1 MHSLALTAL
10 QSAMAVMDSQGA
22 PQPLLK
28 LADRIKREDI
38 EGLTDQELISWLDS
52 ASPGDSLLMT
62 LGRLLAGWD
71 GVDSADWTQGTDAN
85 SRRRRDVIYHHLDLD
100 ESAQQRIDRLRP
112 IIGSGI
118 TVVAEPF
125 ERWFDPLILQQ
136 TGFYWPRYRDYLL
149 FKKDWSLD
157 TVNALDS
164 ASNDILQRLADP
176 MAEEARSQRGLV
188 MGYVQSGKTANLSAV
203 IAKAI
208 DVGYRFII
216 VMTGIHEA
224 LRKQTQRRLDME
236 VIGKPNIEG
245 DEYSEDPAWLS
256 GNFSN
261 LAGDLPTPE
270 IQRLT
275 TQSEDFNKHLTHTLH
290 FKPNGQAGRLYQRDN
305 LFPTP
310 ARIAI
315 VKKNSAVLNHL
326 LKAMRANCQ
335 SMVEVPTLIIDDESD
350 QASINTTKP
359 TWRNGRRSTEEKKE
373 RKAINRAISEMLKE
387 TPRSQYVG
395 YTATPFANVF
405 VDPDDDKDIF
415 PKDFIISL
423 PEPIGYMGASSFFNS
438 VQPDDAHYELDN
450 KSAYIR
456 ELTAT
461 DQDTATQERELQR
474 AMAAFIVAGAIKLYR
489 ADLQPSLAVNYRHHT
504 MLVHEAAQKVQ
515 HQAVGERIVSI
526 WKSSEWLTFAGKKL
540 LREAFEDYR
549 PTLEDRADTIDPFV
563 EDFDLLEPYF
573 AQVVE
578 RVESSSGSFE
588 RRAKNV
594 VTVVNSDAQVTSRL
608 DFNKGSTWKII
619 VGGAMLSRGF
629 TIEGLTISY
638 FRRSPQAHD
647 TLLQMGRWFGY
658 RPGYRDLVRIY
669 LATNTAISKNQLV
682 NLYEAFDMMAESEAK
697 FREQLALYSR
707 WEGDEE
713 PITPKEVRPL
723 VMQALPWLRPTAAN
737 KMYNANIVAQREEVF
752 SPKAPDMTKEGVA
765 ENWSVTEPLLRIADQ
780 HVDIRS
786 SRPGERHLP
795 AEWGLAPA
803 VTVTRILSSIRYL
816 PGRYEAVVKPKIT
829 YYDDRVLDGLLVDF
843 LVLFPQLVRGA
854 GADSV
859 INISEIGTRTLVR
872 RKRKFPGE
880 YGEFTDPEHRNVA
893 KDFIGSTRFPCPD
906 ELFSVRQPGRGVI
919 LAYLIPERGFP
930 VEESRTSVDE
940 VKPEEC
946 TVGLTIYLPNSALDP
961 NRTPR
966 ITWQGMSDSSGV

>member
-1 MHSLALTAL
+1 MDSSARSALE
-10 QSAMAVMDSQGA
+10 SAMVVLESQGE
-22 PQPLLK
+22 PKPLVE
-28 LADRIKREDI
+28 LADRIQGDGTLGR
-38 EGLTDQELISWLDS
+38 TDQEFASWLDS

-71 GVDSADWTQGTDAN
+71 GVDSADWTQGTDPN

-112 IIGSGI
+112 IIGSGM

-125 ERWFDPLILQQ
+125 ERWFEPVVLQR

-149 FKKDWSLD
+149 VKKGWSLD
-157 TVNALDS
+157 TVNALDT

-245 DEYSEDPAWLS
+245 EEYLEDPAWLS
-256 GNFSN
+256 GDFSD
-261 LAGDLPTPE
+261 LGGDLPTPE

-275 TQSEDFNKHLTHTLH
+275 TQSADFNKHLTHTLR
-290 FKPNGQAGRLYQRDN
+290 FKPNGQIGRLYQREN

-326 LKAMRANCQ
+326 LKAMKANPQ

-359 TWRNGRRSTEEKKE
+359 TWRNGRRTSEEKNE
-373 RKAINRAISEMLKE
+373 RKAINKAISEILEE
-387 TPRSQYVG
+387 TPRSQYIG

-405 VDPDDDKDIF
+405 VDPDDEKDIF
-415 PKDFIISL
+415 PRDFIISL

-438 VQPDDAHYELDN
+438 VQPDDAQYELDN
-450 KSAYIR
+450 KKAYIR

-461 DQDTATQERELQR
+461 DQDTATQGRELQR

-489 ADLQPSLAVNYRHHT
+489 GDLQPSLAVHYRHHT
-504 MLVHEAAQKVQ
+504 MLVHEAAQKSQ
-515 HQAVGERIVSI
+515 HQAVGERIISI
-526 WKSSEWLTFAGKKL
+526 WKSSEWLSAEGKKL

-549 PTLEDRADTIDPFV
+549 PTLEDRSDPIAPFV

-578 RVESSSGSFE
+578 RVESRTGSFD

-594 VTVVNSDAQVTSRL
+594 VTVVNSDSHVTSRL

-658 RPGYRDLVRIY
+658 RPGYRDLVRIF

-697 FREQLALYSR
+697 FREQLALYSQ
-707 WEGDEE
+707 WEGDDE
-713 PITPKEVRPL
+713 PITPKDVRPL
-723 VMQALPWLRPTAAN
+723 VIQALPWLRPTAAN
-737 KMYNANIVAQREEVF
+737 KMYNARIIAQREQVF
-752 SPKAPDMTKEGVA
+752 SPKAPDMTPEGVA

-786 SRPGERHLP
+786 SRPGGRHVP

-803 VTVTRILSSIRYL
+803 AMVTRTLSSIRYL
-816 PGRYEAVVKPKIT
+816 PGRYEAVVKPKIN
-829 YYDDRVLDGLLVDF
+829 YYDDRVSDGLLVDF
-843 LVLFPQLVRGA
+843 LVLFPQLFA
-854 GADSV
+854 GTGGYSV
-859 INISEIGTRTLVR
+859 INIPELGTRTLVR
-872 RKRKFPGE
+872 RKRKYPGE
-880 YGEFTDPEHRNVA
+880 YGEFTDPEHRSIA
-893 KDFIGSTRFPCPD
+893 EDFIGSTGFACPD
-906 ELFSVRQPGRGVI
+906 ELLSLMQPGRGVI

-930 VEESRTSVDE
+930 VEESRISVD
-940 VKPEEC
+940 VLQPEEC
-946 TVGLTIYLPNSALDP
+946 TVGLTIYLPNSAVDP
-961 NRTPR
+961 DRTPR
-966 ITWQGMSDSSGV
+966 ITWQGMSDSPSV

>member
-1 MHSLALTAL
+1 MDSSALSAL
-10 QSAMAVMDSQGA
+10 GSAMAVMENQGE
-22 PQPLLK
+22 PQPLVE
-28 LADRIKREDI
+28 LANRIQVHGTR
-38 EGLTDQELISWLDS
+38 GRTDQEFARWLDS

-71 GVDSADWTQGTDAN
+71 GVESANWTQGTDPN
-85 SRRRRDVIYHHLDLD
+85 SRRRRDVIYHQLDLD

-112 IIGSGI
+112 IIGSGT

-125 ERWFDPLILQQ
+125 ERWFDPLVPQRD
-136 TGFYWPRYRDYLL
+136 GFYWPRYRDYLL
-149 FKKDWSLD
+149 VKKGWSLD
-157 TVNALDS
+157 TVNALDA

-208 DVGYRFII
+208 DIGYRFVI

-245 DEYSEDPAWLS
+245 EEYSEDPSWLS
-256 GNFSN
+256 GGFSD
-261 LAGDLPTPE
+261 LGGALPTPE

-275 TQSEDFNKHLTHTLH
+275 TQSTDFNKHLTHTLR
-290 FKPNGQAGRLYQRDN
+290 FKPNGQAGRLYERDN

-310 ARIAI
+310 VRIAVI
-315 VKKNSAVLNHL
+315 KKNSAVMNHL
-326 LKAMRANCQ
+326 LRAMKANRQ
-335 SMVEVPTLIIDDESD
+335 SMDEVPTLIIDDESD

-359 TWRNGRRSTEEKKE
+359 TWRSGRRSTEEGKE
-373 RKAINRAISEMLKE
+373 RKAINKAISNILEV
-387 TPRSQYVG
+387 TPRSQYIG

-405 VDPDDDKDIF
+405 VDPDDEKDIF
-415 PKDFIISL
+415 PRDFIISL

-438 VQPDDAHYELDN
+438 VQPADAQYELDN
-450 KSAYIR
+450 KKAYIR

-461 DQDTATQERELQR
+461 DQDTATQGRELQR
-474 AMAAFIVAGAIKLYR
+474 AIAAFIVAGAIKLYR
-489 ADLQPSLAVNYRHHT
+489 GDLQPSLAVHYHHHT
-504 MLVHEAAQKVQ
+504 MLVHEAAQKSQ
-515 HQAVGERIVSI
+515 HQAVGERLVSI
-526 WKSSEWLTFAGKKL
+526 WKSSEWLSVAGKKL

-549 PTLEDRADTIDPFV
+549 PTLEDRADPIAPFV

-578 RVESSSGSFE
+578 RVESRAGSFE

-608 DFNKGSTWKII
+608 DFNRGPTWKII

-669 LATNTAISKNQLV
+669 LAANTAISKRQLV
-682 NLYEAFDMMAESEAK
+682 NLYDAFDMMAESEAE
-697 FREQLALYSR
+697 FREQLALYAR
-707 WEGDEE
+707 WEGDR
-713 PITPKEVRPL
+713 PAITPKQVVPL
-723 VMQALPWLRPTAAN
+723 VTQALPWLKPTAAN
-737 KMYNANIVAQREEVF
+737 KMYNAKIVTQREEVF
-752 SPKAPDMTKEGVA
+752 SPKAPAMSKEAVA
-765 ENWSVTEPLLRIADQ
+765 DNWVVTEPLLRIADR
-780 HVDIRS
+780 HVDINRE
-786 SRPGERHLP
+786 RPGERHVP
-795 AEWGLAPA
+795 AECGVVPA
-803 VTVTRILSSIRYL
+803 STITAILKGIEYL
-816 PGRYEAVVKPKIT
+816 PERYEAVVQPKVA
-829 YYDDRVLDGLLVDF
+829 YYDLCIGDGLLRDF
-843 LVLFPQLVRGA
+843 LVLFPQLIKGK
-854 GADSV
+854 GHNSV
-859 INISEIGTRTLVR
+859 VNIPGLGTRTLAR
-872 RKRKFPGE
+872 RTRNAKEE
-880 YGEFTDPEHRNVA
+880 YGELTDPEHRNVA
-893 KDFIGSTRFPCPD
+893 ESYLGVNGRSCPP
-906 ELFSVRQPGRGVI
+906 ELEDVKAPARGVI
-919 LAYLIPERGFP
+919 LAYLIPERGSP
-930 VEESRTSVDE
+930 PDDNRVSADG

-946 TVGLTIYLPNSALDP
+946 TVGLTIYLPSSALDP
-961 NRTPR
+961 VRTKR
-966 ITWQGMSDSSGV
+966 VTWQGMSDSSGV